1 MQALGACP
9 ILINSFQCCQ
19 LYIFVGKLLI
29 IPFTITCQNLS
40 QFEKSCYQHQFDDK
54 WVGNTEPFQKEC
66 RSALLAPLRAGPLQ
80 ICYFVMMQVS
90 GMWFCYKKPID
101 ERLARLRRNCS
112 VHMTKNLPVSQ
123 ICGKRTFFNREPLI
137 VCCWCL
143 NSNFWMLGIS
153 SWPIQ
158 KYFWPILVSGPIKEV
173 FILAKYFPILE
184 FKHGSSQVEPSQ
196 AKFMLVSNLLTSI

>member
-1 MQALGACP
+1 MFFECNSRLLKPP
-9 ILINSFQCCQ
+9 ILQVAPTFNEFLRLKSVGTKIFKDRVAACRPKGPAPFVSTLFSVANYVFLSKCQESFR
-19 LYIFVGKLLI
+19 L
-29 IPFTITCQNLS
+29 
-40 QFEKSCYQHQFDDK
+40 DK
-54 WVGNTEPFQKEC
+54 NVKICPHWKQISRKCFQRVGNTEPFQKEC

-137 VCCWCL
+137 VCC
-143 NSNFWMLGIS
+143 
-153 SWPIQ
+153 
-158 KYFWPILVSGPIKEV
+158 
-173 FILAKYFPILE
+173 
-184 FKHGSSQVEPSQ
+184 
-196 AKFMLVSNLLTSI
+196 